1 MIRTYHRIQATVG
14 RFSLS
19 AFKACVFV
27 CYFSTFVSG
36 EEVGVQIHKGTKD
49 GDVLH
54 SLNNLGED
62 TFLCDPENNKKD
74 CQILKELY
82 FATNGQKWTGAAK
95 DLGFGKGTDFCTWNE
110 DKMHRSDFDYQSKM
124 GVLCDPDSSSII
136 SIQLNNSNLSG
147 YLPDSIGDLL
157 QLRVLSLRGNTI
169 SGVLPK
175 TLAQLQ
181 LSVLFL
187 DNNEFD
193 GAFPPEL
200 CPLIDSLRFCR
211 LQSAN
216 LNQDGRYNMFNCP
229 VPSCLTSGILFEKC
243 NVVDYNNSS
252 CGEGKCDTSGQCRCY
267 MGWSGKKCDVPYLEI
282 GSLVTLVLI
291 LACFFLIAMKKFR
304 VWFKCR
310 NLARLRMNSELIT
323 LDEPLLD
330 NSGAELTG
338 SLINDDSQW
347 TCPLCAHVVKWDCES
362 NRFPIDNCPMCGGP
376 GPDVELQHHG
386 SNDDVSSTG
395 LNTGRLQFLR
405 FSRKRN
411 LKKTSPWAPE
421 LDRRTGTI
429 KWKRSTTIKNNKKN
443 TTVEVEKMEYQ
454 PPKDPSLSQ
463 IKPSGESISDHLN
476 SDHLNAISPRLSL
489 SNVSN
494 STVEEHV
501 QNASLFKVKENADD
515 DTPGESKMVDGAAPD
530 PPTLISNPSLS
541 SKGWVRQLN
550 AKTGEVSLRALGDGN
565 DESKGKKIS
574 RKLFKLLQ
582 LVSAQPFHTKLQWFR
597 KQVDKLRIPE
607 AKGSIEFQVR
617 RDYLLNDAVDGFGKI
632 SLTKDLHKTFRFKFI
647 GEPAVDAGGVAREW
661 FDLVVG
667 LLFNP
672 DFGLFE
678 YTNVSGLSYQINRD
692 SGLMHEEHLN
702 YFFVAGQVIGK
713 AILDSIPIPA
723 HLAPPLFKHI
733 LGVPISMGD
742 VCYMDEETYDSL
754 TLLRENPGAEDAML
768 DFTIT
773 RMVFGEPVNI
783 DLKPN
788 GSTIDVTDENKDEY
802 CELVIKCILL
812 EDTSSQLGQ
821 LLKGIYAVIPRELLS
836 VFDPTELAMV
846 LAGLPRIDVADW
858 EAHTTYVEPFDKE
871 HEVVRW
877 FWSIVEDLSHEQRA
891 RMLQFTTGSSR
902 VPVTGFVALKSHN
915 GKSCCFTIAPL
926 KESESETEGETSETS
941 RSSSTSWILRRPSL
955 ASLFS
960 SRSNNSSNSE
970 LENANNNSNSVIE
983 SEEKDNVNSSSSSQM
998 NPYPVAHTCFNRLDL
1013 PVYQTREELETK
1025 ILEILEM
1032 DVTGFSIQ

>member
-1 MIRTYHRIQATVG
+1 
-14 RFSLS
+14 
-19 AFKACVFV
+19 
-27 CYFSTFVSG
+27 
-36 EEVGVQIHKGTKD
+36 
-49 GDVLH
+49 
-54 SLNNLGED
+54 
-62 TFLCDPENNKKD
+62 
-74 CQILKELY
+74 
-82 FATNGQKWTGAAK
+82 
-95 DLGFGKGTDFCTWNE
+95 
-110 DKMHRSDFDYQSKM
+110 
-124 GVLCDPDSSSII
+124 
-136 SIQLNNSNLSG
+136 
-147 YLPDSIGDLL
+147 
-157 QLRVLSLRGNTI
+157 
-169 SGVLPK
+169 
-175 TLAQLQ
+175 
-181 LSVLFL
+181 
-187 DNNEFD
+187 
-193 GAFPPEL
+193 
-200 CPLIDSLRFCR
+200 
-211 LQSAN
+211 
-216 LNQDGRYNMFNCP
+216 
-229 VPSCLTSGILFEKC
+229 
-243 NVVDYNNSS
+243 
-252 CGEGKCDTSGQCRCY
+252 
-267 MGWSGKKCDVPYLEI
+267 
-282 GSLVTLVLI
+282 
-291 LACFFLIAMKKFR
+291 
-304 VWFKCR
+304 
-310 NLARLRMNSELIT
+310 
-323 LDEPLLD
+323 
-330 NSGAELTG
+330 
-338 SLINDDSQW
+338 
-347 TCPLCAHVVKWDCES
+347 
-362 NRFPIDNCPMCGGP
+362 
-376 GPDVELQHHG
+376 
-386 SNDDVSSTG
+386 
-395 LNTGRLQFLR
+395 
-405 FSRKRN
+405 
-411 LKKTSPWAPE
+411 
-421 LDRRTGTI
+421 
-429 KWKRSTTIKNNKKN
+429 
-443 TTVEVEKMEYQ
+443 
-454 PPKDPSLSQ
+454 
-463 IKPSGESISDHLN
+463 
-476 SDHLNAISPRLSL
+476 
-489 SNVSN
+489 
-494 STVEEHV
+494 
-501 QNASLFKVKENADD
+501 
-515 DTPGESKMVDGAAPD
+515 MVDGAAPD

-550 AKTGEVSLRALGDGN
+550 AKTGEVSLRSLGDGN

-692 SGLMHEEHLN
+692 S
-702 YFFVAGQVIGK
+702 VIGK

-926 KESESETEGETSETS
+926 K
-941 RSSSTSWILRRPSL
+941 
-955 ASLFS
+955 
-960 SRSNNSSNSE
+960 
-970 LENANNNSNSVIE
+970 
-983 SEEKDNVNSSSSSQM
+983 DSQM